1 MIPGIIGQERVCRI
15 IERLIAKGRY
25 APLLFVGPPGVGKRT
40 VAFKFAQALNCEQPV
55 KPSPESSTRL
65 GCGFCPTC
73 RAIARLNHPD
83 FRLLFP
89 IRKPKSDMSPEDV
102 IITTAE
108 LSADYI
114 LGAPQPLPDPTH
126 QISIQAV
133 RWLRMEM
140 AKPPST
146 ARVRF
151 FILLNAHQMKEEA
164 QNALLKILEEPQ
176 VNTILILTT
185 SVPNALLDTIR
196 SRCQIV
202 RFAEIPESQIIAW
215 LKNHPQTSPAT
226 LPLIATLAQGS
237 LGKAL
242 MILNNPE
249 PEEFLVRSVLE
260 KLTTTKNKLTITQ
273 AVEQI
278 KNIPLTTIVNT
289 LIFLYRSALRAH
301 FQPTAGSPQPEATW
315 TPPSLLKLPPA
326 LILKR
331 IRQLYAYQEN
341 ASLNTN
347 PLLTRYT
354 LLFSICS

>member
-1 MIPGIIGQERVCRI
+1 MIPGIIGQERVCRT

-40 VAFKFAQALNCEQPV
+40 IAFKFAQALNCEKPV
-55 KPSPESSTRL
+55 KPSSESSTQF
-65 GCGFCPTC
+65 GCGICPSC

-89 IRKPKSDMSPEDV
+89 IRKPRSDMSPEDV
-102 IITTAE
+102 IIATAE

-114 LGAPQPLPDPTH
+114 LGATQPIPDPTH

-151 FILLNAHQMKEEA
+151 FVLLNAHQMKDEA

-176 VNTILILTT
+176 INTILILTT

-196 SRCQIV
+196 SRCQII
-202 RFAEIPESQIIAW
+202 RFAEIPESQILNW
-215 LKNHPQTSPAT
+215 LRMGIKENRRQETE
-226 LPLIATLAQGS
+226 LISFAAALAQGS
-237 LGKAL
+237 LGRAL

-249 PEEFLVRSVLE
+249 PEEFIIRSVLE
-260 KLTTTKNKLTITQ
+260 KLTTTKSKLTITQ
-273 AVEQI
+273 AVEQL

-289 LIFLYRSALRAH
+289 LIFLYRSAFRSTL
-301 FQPTAGSPQPEATW
+301 TSTSTSTW
-315 TPPSLLKLPPA
+315 TPPSLLKIPPA

-331 IRQLYAYQEN
+331 IRQLYTYQEN

-347 PLLTRYT
+347 PLLTLHT
-354 LLFSICS
+354 LIFSICP